1 MTKKTDFLKTYDT
14 KKNSMECAM
23 NGKGEGGHH
32 ANNPIKPLPDY
43 VEEAIERGQVDPE
56 SGLTLE
62 NANE

>member
-1 MTKKTDFLKTYDT
+1 
-14 KKNSMECAM
+14 MECAM